1 MLFYFIS
8 YKKVIFLLR
17 NKIRKKEKKLFIR
30 KVIYGGESKIMQE
43 M

>member
-8 YKKVIFLLR
+8 YKKVIFIKKQ
-17 NKIRKKEKKLFIR
+17 NKKKEKKLFVR